1 MVSDRRYRRILMPDS
16 RWLED
21 GIVRIQDQRIAA
33 VMSYENYL
41 AEGGEALEQQPVSL
55 LPGLIDSHVH
65 GAMGHDVMDASHEAL
80 DAISAFLA
88 QQGVVAFLATTVTAP
103 VEKIRTAL
111 RTVKNSMKTGVSGA
125 TILGTY
131 LEGPYFTGKN
141 RGAHPQSFLRELDQ
155 IELEHWISVADGT
168 LKAVALAPEKNGA
181 LSAIQ
186 FLKSQNI
193 NVMLAHTQA
202 TYDQAKAALQAGADG
217 IVHCYNGMTGLHHRE
232 PGVVGAGL
240 CCDSAYVELIADG
253 HHVHPAATEVAWRCA
268 GNRLVLVSDAMR
280 AAGMPDGEYKL
291 GELDVSMKDGV
302 VRTEAGGLAGSTLR
316 LNCAVEN
323 VSQWLA
329 LPLEKAWS
337 LASQSPAAL
346 LGLENDLGSLAPGK
360 LASMVEL
367 SDGGEVVATWVAGN
381 CVYRQTGA
389 QNDSVL
395 EDVCI

>member
-1 MVSDRRYRRILMPDS
+1 MEFDLRYRRILMPDS

-21 GIVRIQDQRIAA
+21 GVVRVRDGRIAA
-33 VMSYENYL
+33 VMSYENYQ
-41 AEGGEALEQQPVSL
+41 AEGGKALEQQPTSL
-55 LPGLIDSHVH
+55 MPGLIDSHVH

-80 DAISAFLA
+80 DAISSFLA
-88 QQGVVAFLATTVTAP
+88 EQGVVAFLATTVTAP
-103 VEKIRTAL
+103 VEKIRNAL
-111 RTVKNSMKTGVSGA
+111 RAVKNTMKNGVSGA

-253 HHVHPAATEVAWRCA
+253 HHVHPAAAEVAWRCA

-291 GELDVSMKDGV
+291 GELDVFMKEGV
-302 VRTEAGGLAGSTLR
+302 VRTEEGGLAGSTLR
-316 LNCAVEN
+316 LNHATKN
-323 VSQWLA
+323 ISQWLS

-346 LGLENDLGSLAPGK
+346 LGVENDLGSLAPGK
-360 LASMVEL
+360 LAPWWRCQT
-367 SDGGEVVATWVAGN
+367 VV
-381 CVYRQTGA
+381 R
-389 QNDSVL
+389 
-395 EDVCI
+395 